1 MRSGGG
7 NWRSCA
13 KRAGS
18 RASSSRG
25 SWSST
30 GESSGTRL
38 GPLLQALAHP
48 GHQPTH
54 LDQLVHERRKGVA
67 AIFVALREV
76 ADDAFVEVDL
86 QLVTLLDRL
95 GGLRGLQD
103 REAEVD
109 RVAEEDARERVG
121 HHHAHARAA
130 DRHRRDLARRA
141 ASEIGAGHQDVA
153 GADLLGPAILVAGHA
168 FHRVLAQ
175 LPLVQRVDRV
185 LGRDDPVGVD
195 VVAEGPGAAADH
207 GAHAYTSS
215 LPTTSLGC
223 TSPPSTAEA
232 AATTGLDRET

>member
-30 GESSGTRL
+30 GPSSGTRL
-38 GPLLQALAHP
+38 GPLLQALARSP
-48 GHQPTH
+48 DGY
-54 LDQLVHERRKGVA
+54 
-67 AIFVALREV
+67 
-76 ADDAFVEVDL
+76 
-86 QLVTLLDRL
+86 
-95 GGLRGLQD
+95 
-103 REAEVD
+103 
-109 RVAEEDARERVG
+109 
-121 HHHAHARAA
+121 
-130 DRHRRDLARRA
+130 RRDLARRA
-141 ASEIGAGHQDVA
+141 AAEVGAGDQDVP

-175 LPLVQRVDRV
+175 LLLVQRVDRV
-185 LGRDDPVGVD
+185 LGRDDLVGVD

-223 TSPPSTAEA
+223 TISPATAEA
-232 AATTGLDRET
+232 AATTGLDR